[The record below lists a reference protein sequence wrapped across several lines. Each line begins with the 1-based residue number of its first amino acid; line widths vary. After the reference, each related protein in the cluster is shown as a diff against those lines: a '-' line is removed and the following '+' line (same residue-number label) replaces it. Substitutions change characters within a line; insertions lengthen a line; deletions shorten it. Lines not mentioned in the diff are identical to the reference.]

1 MKLVLILAITI
12 FSTTLY
18 SECQINEYYRYYGWV
33 IHQPSD
39 FDKLLPIQFQKISD
53 GLDSGQVI
61 SDLDGHLETNQ
72 GRSSDETLLM
82 RITTW
87 DNLETER
94 IIMYGDFAIFANA
107 YDPEQIYEIRW
118 FDGEKK
124 HIVINPTYLK
134 CISIIPPV
142 AINVI
147 F

>member
-124 HIVINPTYLK
+124 HIVITPPYLK